1 MRGQGN
7 HNNSQLIC
15 ILMGITSVNNV
26 ALKALKM
33 GFKQVNQQN
42 RLVGENRIC
51 RLKQAKTL
59 EQTRTRLIPPR
70 PGHFQRVWP
79 GSLKWRING
88 HRALWRAKIKRN
100 FISQSKIEINQ
111 RERERERKR
120 ENHSIKMND

>member
-42 RLVGENRIC
+42 RLVGEG
-51 RLKQAKTL
+51 
-59 EQTRTRLIPPR
+59 EQNL
-70 PGHFQRVWP
+70 
-79 GSLKWRING
+79 
-88 HRALWRAKIKRN
+88 
-100 FISQSKIEINQ
+100 
-111 RERERERKR
+111 
-120 ENHSIKMND
+120 